1 MSSQAGAAT
10 RAALAFPV
18 ALALAACGPSGP
30 PGAVHGG
37 MPPALVAVQEVQ
49 PKTVAVE
56 LEYPAQTAGSRE
68 AEVRPRVGGILL
80 KRNFEEG
87 QAVRAGQSLFQID
100 PAPLEA
106 AAARAEADVTAAEAR
121 LANASRNA
129 KRMKPLYEAKAASQK
144 DLDDAVSGE
153 EIAGADAKAA
163 RARLAEA
170 KLNLGYTH
178 VFSPVSG
185 VTSRALKSEGTLL
198 AGPADLLT
206 IVTQVDP
213 IYVNFG
219 MSEAEQMRFRK
230 ETQAKK
236 LVLPKD
242 NRFEVVI
249 RFEDGTT
256 YQRPGKLAFTDVRIN
271 TSTGT
276 SDARAELPN
285 PAGEIRPGQFVRAIL
300 RGAQRPDAITVPQR
314 ALVESP
320 QGKMVYIYAP
330 GKNPNEFIA
339 QPRPV
344 KVGDWSGTDWV
355 ITEGLQAGDKVIVDG
370 LAKIFFPGAPVMM
383 GDPNQPA
390 SPGGKPGGG
399 AAAPAK
405 AGGQSDPKK
414 PGDTKKGH

>member
-1 MSSQAGAAT
+1 MSLQTSAAI
-10 RAALAFPV
+10 RAAFALPLA
-18 ALALAACGPSGP
+18 AALAACGPGGP
-30 PGAVHGG
+30 PGGGHGG

-49 PKTVAVE
+49 PRTVAVE

-68 AEVRPRVGGILL
+68 AEVRPRVSGILL

-144 DLDDAVSGE
+144 DFDDAVSGE
-153 EIAGADAKAA
+153 EVAAADAKAA

-170 KLNLGYTH
+170 RLNLGYTH

-206 IVTQVDP
+206 TVTQVDP

-219 MSEAEQMRFRK
+219 MSEAEQLRLRK

-256 YQRPGKLAFTDVRIN
+256 YQRPGRLAFTDVRIN
-271 TSTGT
+271 TATGT

-330 GKNPNEFIA
+330 GKSANEFVA

-370 LAKIFFPGAPVMM
+370 LAKIFFPGAPVTL
-383 GDPNQPA
+383 GDPNAPSPQP
-390 SPGGKPGGG
+390 SPKGEGGKKGPS
-399 AAAPAK
+399 P
-405 AGGQSDPKK
+405 QPSPKGE
-414 PGDTKKGH
+414 GDKKKGGH

>member
-1 MSSQAGAAT
+1 MSSQASAAI
-10 RAALAFPV
+10 RAAFAFPL
-18 ALALAACGPSGP
+18 AAALAACGPGGP
-30 PGAVHGG
+30 PGGGHGG
-37 MPPALVAVQEVQ
+37 MPPAQVAVLEVQ

-68 AEVRPRVGGILL
+68 AEVRPRVSGILL

-129 KRMKPLYEAKAASQK
+129 KRMKPLFEAKAASQK
-144 DLDDAVSGE
+144 DFDDAVSGE
-153 EIAGADAKAA
+153 EVAGADAKAA

-206 IVTQVDP
+206 TVTQVDP

-219 MSEAEQMRFRK
+219 MSEAEQLRLRK
-230 ETQAKK
+230 EMQAKK
-236 LVLPKD
+236 LVMPKD

-256 YQRPGKLAFTDVRIN
+256 YQRPGRLAFTDVRVS

-276 SDARAELPN
+276 SDARAEVPN

-344 KVGDWSGTDWV
+344 KVGDWSGADWV
-355 ITEGLQAGDKVIVDG
+355 ITEGLQPGDKVIVDG
-370 LAKIFFPGAPVMM
+370 LARIFFPGAPVVM
-383 GDPNQPA
+383 GDPNAP
-390 SPGGKPGGG
+390 PGPPGAPGKG
-399 AAAPAK
+399 APPAK
-405 AGGQSDPKK
+405 DGKAAD
-414 PGDTKKGH
+414 KKGGH

>member
-1 MSSQAGAAT
+1 MSKQAHAAT
-10 RAALAFPV
+10 RAALALSIAA
-18 ALALAACGPSGP
+18 ALSACGGGGP
-30 PGAVHGG
+30 PGGGAHGG

-49 PKTVAVE
+49 AKTVPVE

-87 QAVRAGQSLFQID
+87 QPVRMGQSLFQID

-129 KRMKPLYEAKAASQK
+129 RRMKPLFEAKAASQK
-144 DLDDAVSGE
+144 DYDDATSGE
-153 EIAGADAKAA
+153 EIAAADAKAA

-185 VTSRALKSEGTLL
+185 ITSRALKSEGTLL

-206 IVTQVDP
+206 TVTQVDP

-219 MSEAEQMRFRK
+219 MSEAEQLRLRK
-230 ETQAKK
+230 EMQAKK

-249 RFEDGTT
+249 KFEDGTT
-256 YQRPGKLAFTDVRIN
+256 YQRPGKLAFTDVRVN

-276 SDARAELPN
+276 SDARAEIPN
-285 PAGEIRPGQFVRAIL
+285 PAGEVRPGQFVRAIL
-300 RGAQRPDAITVPQR
+300 RGAERPDAIAVPQR
-314 ALVESP
+314 AVMESP
-320 QGKMVYIYAP
+320 QGKMVYIYTP
-330 GKNPNEFIA
+330 GKEPNQFIA
-339 QPRPV
+339 APRPV
-344 KVGDWSGTDWV
+344 KVGDWSGKDWI
-355 ITEGLQAGDKVIVDG
+355 ITEGLQPGDKVIVDG
-370 LAKIFFPGAPVMM
+370 LAKIFFPGAPVML
-383 GDPNQPA
+383 GDPNAPP
-390 SPGGKPGGG
+390 PGTPG
-399 AAAPAK
+399 AA
-405 AGGQSDPKK
+405 
-414 PGDTKKGH
+414 PGKGDAKKGDAKKGDEKKGGH